1 MSSAPA
7 TPGVRMFGNAAWR
20 GEDLR
25 HASHWRVPL
34 GAAQQAEIVEI
45 GTRLEA
51 DGADVMR
58 ARTFAQQAPDAA
70 PQLRESMA
78 AIRRQLQDGDGFAL
92 MRGFPTDLLSEKASR
107 LAYAAMRSM
116 LGLSMPQ
123 NRQGELVHDVRDTG
137 ADPRDPDVR
146 LSTTSAEQ
154 DFHTDAAD
162 VIGLLCLKKSK
173 AGGVSRIVS
182 SVTVYNEV
190 ARARPDLADLLFEPW
205 YFHLKGE
212 QAPGTPPWFQLPVAH
227 AIGGAL
233 SSFFIGWYIRDAEKL
248 PGVPVL
254 SPERRQVLALYEA
267 TANRPDLYLD
277 MEFEPGDVQWLKN
290 SVILHKR
297 TSYEDWPQAE
307 RRRHLLRLW
316 IAAPDF
322 ADGIAAVRQG
332 HRATP

>member
-1 MSSAPA
+1 MTGSRPF
-7 TPGVRMFGNAAWR
+7 TRAAWR
-20 GEDLR
+20 GQDLQR
-25 HASHWRVPL
+25 SSRWIHPL
-34 GAAQQAEIVEI
+34 SAPQQAQIVEI
-45 GTRLEA
+45 GTRLES

-58 ARTFAQQAPDAA
+58 ARKFAQHEPDAA
-70 PQLRESMA
+70 PQVRELMRR
-78 AIRRQLQDGDGFAL
+78 IRGELHHGDGFAL
-92 MRGFPTDLLSEKASR
+92 MRGFPTHALSENASR
-107 LAYAAMRSM
+107 LAYAAMGSM

-137 ADPRDPDVR
+137 ADPTDPNVR

-182 SVTVYNEV
+182 SVTVFNEV
-190 ARARPDLADLLFEPW
+190 ARLRPDLAPLLFEPW

-212 QAPGTPPWFQLPVAH
+212 QAPGTQPWFQLPVAH
-227 AIGGAL
+227 VIGDAL

-248 PGVPVL
+248 PGVPPL
-254 SPERRQVLALYEA
+254 SQQRKEVLALYEE

-290 SVILHKR
+290 AVILHKR
-297 TSYEDWPQAE
+297 TSYEDWPEPE

-332 HRATP
+332 HAAAR